1 MDARSS
7 VKVLLKGKEYAAEYD
22 IDGTTLRVFFE
33 GKSRTGQIR
42 GSDPELLA
50 RLLLIELLNRVR
62 P

>member
-7 VKVLLKGKEYAAEYD
+7 VRVLLKEKSIRGEYD
-22 IDGTTLRVFFE
+22 IHGTTLCVFFE
-33 GKSRTGQIR
+33 GKSRTGHIR

>member
-7 VKVLLKGKEYAAEYD
+7 VKVLLKGKEYAGEYEF
-22 IDGTTLRVFFE
+22 DGTTLRVFFE
-33 GKSRTGQIR
+33 GKNRTGHIR

-50 RLLLIELLNRVR
+50 RLLLIEMLNRVR

>member
-1 MDARSS
+1 MGARSS

-22 IDGTTLRVFFE
+22 IHGATLRVFFE
-33 GKSRTGQIR
+33 GKSKTGEIR

-50 RLLLIELLNRVR
+50 RLLFIELLNRLR

>member
-7 VKVLLKGKEYAAEYD
+7 VTVLLKGKEYAAEYD

-33 GKSRTGQIR
+33 GKSRIGQIR